1 MRRTIQINNLTCE
14 YFYADSQ
21 QVAYILT
28 PMSLNDKD
36 VEALTAK
43 YNINLIV
50 ISGMDWNDDMTPWS
64 APGITRG
71 EKDFGN
77 NAEAFLATL
86 TNKIIPEAEATFAL
100 NPTARILAGISLSGM
115 FALWAWFKSD
125 VFSTIISISG
135 SLWYPDFADWFCKQ
149 PIINSH
155 GKIYLSLGD
164 KEAKTK
170 SAPFNSVNDATLQIV
185 DYLKQNHID
194 VHFEYSQGNHFSPV
208 IPRIDRAFSAVL

>member
-86 TNKIIPEAEATFAL
+86 TNKIIPEAEANFAL

-135 SLWYPDFADWFCKQ
+135 SLWYPDFADWFCKH
-149 PIINSH
+149 PLSASVATH
-155 GKIYLSLGD
+155 SLGL
-164 KEAKTK
+164 
-170 SAPFNSVNDATLQIV
+170 SASIPAMGARAVVTVQLSMAAMSVL
-185 DYLKQNHID
+185 LPLP
-194 VHFEYSQGNHFSPV
+194 PV
-208 IPRIDRAFSAVL
+208 TA